1 MGLKK
6 DNNKKKFVATGR
18 NQLSRFRPC
27 SNMSASLC
35 FNLLDEEH
43 LPDPSAV
50 GVLALDRLDGC
61 KLEVRMR
68 MAG

>member
-1 MGLKK
+1 MLKYVCVLM
-6 DNNKKKFVATGR
+6 FQG
-18 NQLSRFRPC
+18 
-27 SNMSASLC
+27 